1 MAQDMFPNST
11 QTPNV
16 ILDEWMPVLSGPEFK
31 IISLLV
37 RQTIGFQLDKETG
50 RRKDRDWLNIKQIIK
65 KTGIKSDKTVSKSI
79 ANLSEVYKLIE
90 PVTEKGFLL
99 NSPAKRESH
108 SGKIYYRLSL
118 KRPSVKTV
126 DKV

>member
-1 MAQDMFPNST
+1 MFPNST

-50 RRKDRDWLNIKQIIK
+50 RRKDRDWLNMKQIIK

>member
-1 MAQDMFPNST
+1 MFPNST

>member
-1 MAQDMFPNST
+1 MFPNST

-16 ILDEWMPVLSGPEFK
+16 ILDEWMPLLSGPEFK

-50 RRKDRDWLNIKQIIK
+50 RRKERDWMNIGQIIK
-65 KTGIKSDKTVSKSI
+65 KTGIKSDRTVSKSI
-79 ANLSEVYKLIE
+79 ANLSEIYKLIE

-118 KRPSVKTV
+118 KRPSVKPV

>member
-65 KTGIKSDKTVSKSI
+65 KNQILIFRRLQALALGISNPSI
-79 ANLSEVYKLIE
+79 M
-90 PVTEKGFLL
+90 
-99 NSPAKRESH
+99 
-108 SGKIYYRLSL
+108 IYGLRI
-118 KRPSVKTV
+118 
-126 DKV
+126 